1 MSQPSIKKNYIYN
14 TLYEILAIIA
24 PLITAPYVSRV
35 FGADGVGIY
44 SYTSAI
50 TAYFTMFSA
59 MGIKS
64 YGQREI
70 AQHRENPQECKQQ
83 VVAQRCDLRP
93 VLDVGAKLEQGVV
106 IALAKALI
114 HAGVVAGSIVLVLRH
129 GGIVINVGGGGQD
142 AAVGGSGCNAAGI
155 HQCHTG
161 QLAAAGLGALAAG
174 EVAGGVTDGQ
184 CAVCGHIACA
194 EAGAAE
200 GGADGGTAGHQLAD
214 DAGAHQFHHDG
225 LAAGV
230 NAQGVVAA
238 AAGVTL
244 EDGSSLVSK

>member
-70 AQHRENPQECKQQ
+70 AQH
-83 VVAQRCDLRP
+83 QRKSYCNGRSQCN
-93 VLDVGAKLEQGVV
+93 KH
-106 IALAKALI
+106 K
-114 HAGVVAGSIVLVLRH
+114 IVNDR
-129 GGIVINVGGGGQD
+129 ISQ
-142 AAVGGSGCNAAGI
+142 
-155 HQCHTG
+155 
-161 QLAAAGLGALAAG
+161 
-174 EVAGGVTDGQ
+174 
-184 CAVCGHIACA
+184 
-194 EAGAAE
+194 
-200 GGADGGTAGHQLAD
+200 
-214 DAGAHQFHHDG
+214 
-225 LAAGV
+225 
-230 NAQGVVAA
+230 
-238 AAGVTL
+238 
-244 EDGSSLVSK
+244 